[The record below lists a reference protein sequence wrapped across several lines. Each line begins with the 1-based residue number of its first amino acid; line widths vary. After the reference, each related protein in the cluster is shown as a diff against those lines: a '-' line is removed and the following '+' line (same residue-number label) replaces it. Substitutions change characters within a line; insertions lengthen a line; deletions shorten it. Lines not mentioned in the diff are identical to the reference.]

1 MSSRSTSWCSCVAAY
16 ASCGVYYCC
25 DKVTRQLHKLGDL
38 PRRLQQARAHRVA
51 AAPPAPHLWGWLQ
64 EVQPLVPHPCAPWN
78 STSLSWYRGNVTE
91 PNHLTGG
98 YSKTFF
104 VKKTEKEQLLRLLL
118 SQLPQKQTC
127 KFQQHQFQAKLAVE
141 LANITPKEQKLP
153 LLVSRLKLAFCLH
166 NTLTLTL
173 SVFKTRQRKMGRGKD
188 LRTEMRT
195 RQRYLGS
202 CSNSEGWFTTGRA
215 VMRGLRVLTA
225 SALTGE
231 SCAAVDRQWRRMHG
245 LKARAGT
252 AEPQENGLW
261 SQAGC
266 NCPLLDTGEL

>member
-51 AAPPAPHLWGWLQ
+51 AGLQRLIYEADCRRCSLWSHIRVHPGIVPACPGTEAMLLSQ
-64 EVQPLVPHPCAPWN
+64 I
-78 STSLSWYRGNVTE
+78 TSLVDTVK
-91 PNHLTGG
+91 L
-98 YSKTFF
+98 FF

-202 CSNSEGWFTTGRA
+202 CSNSEG
-215 VMRGLRVLTA
+215 
-225 SALTGE
+225 
-231 SCAAVDRQWRRMHG
+231 
-245 LKARAGT
+245 
-252 AEPQENGLW
+252 
-261 SQAGC
+261 
-266 NCPLLDTGEL
+266 

>member
-1 MSSRSTSWCSCVAAY
+1 MQHMLAVEFTIA
-16 ASCGVYYCC
+16 
-25 DKVTRQLHKLGDL
+25 VTRSPGSYTNWETCPGGCSRPELTGL
-38 PRRLQQARAHRVA
+38 PLRLQRLIYEADCRRCSLWSHIRVH
-51 AAPPAPHLWGWLQ
+51 PGIVPACPGTEAMSPSQ
-64 EVQPLVPHPCAPWN
+64 I
-78 STSLSWYRGNVTE
+78 TSLVDTVK
-91 PNHLTGG
+91 L
-98 YSKTFF
+98 FF

-141 LANITPKEQKLP
+141 LANITPKEQKLS

-202 CSNSEGWFTTGRA
+202 CSNSEG
-215 VMRGLRVLTA
+215 
-225 SALTGE
+225 
-231 SCAAVDRQWRRMHG
+231 
-245 LKARAGT
+245 
-252 AEPQENGLW
+252 
-261 SQAGC
+261 
-266 NCPLLDTGEL
+266 